1 MWLALEPFFAHAKG
15 NVSVAVVRSFRS
27 ESRISFGG
35 IGVSQFDRDRSVQR
49 IEVGVPG
56 DIVSRIH
63 YDIRSVMW

>member
-1 MWLALEPFFAHAKG
+1 MWLILEPLFAHAEG

-27 ESRISFGG
+27 ESRISLGG
-35 IGVSQFDRDRSVQR
+35 IRVPQLDRDRGVQR
-49 IEVGVPG
+49 VEVGVPG